1 MVEEKIKESEES
13 DPDDALQVTGV
24 KKDPYFNSYLAG
36 SRVFEQYNKYTV
48 YRPIQSRKAVHV

>member
-36 SRVFEQYNKYTV
+36 SRVFEQYNKYRPTV
-48 YRPIQSRKAVHV
+48 